1 MITKRTIMKKKSKEN
16 GFRDCKT
23 CGTQIEYIPRR
34 VNCCSSYKTKTNW
47 TKPSEEVK
55 FIDDE

>member
-1 MITKRTIMKKKSKEN
+1 MKKKSKEN

-34 VNCCSSYKTKTNW
+34 VNCCSCYKTKTNW

>member
-1 MITKRTIMKKKSKEN
+1 MGKEERRFN
-16 GFRDCKT
+16 ENKQNNFRECKT

-34 VNCCSSYKTKTNW
+34 VKCCSCYKKQTNW
-47 TKPSEEVK
+47 IKPSEEVK